1 MHEGIMNYWL
11 HPALFFFAGSV
22 LLPFVKGTA
31 RKIIVLLIPILSII
45 AVAMSEQGTYG
56 QYHFLTV
63 VGTFGRVD
71 KLSLVFAWVFTIMA
85 FLGALYA
92 LHREE
97 SGHHIAGFLYVGAS
111 LGAIFAGDYFT
122 LFIFWEIM
130 AFSSVFLIWYRKTK
144 LATDAGFRY
153 LLVHV
158 FGGLLF
164 FTGMVLYY
172 AKTGNLAFNSIV
184 PANAS
189 LPEYLILCG
198 FALNAAVLP
207 LHAWLPDA
215 YPEATVEGAVF
226 LCAFTTKTAVYVLA
240 RGFAGFEIL
249 AILGTAMTVFGVCY
263 AVIEND
269 IRRVLAYHIIS
280 QVGYMVAGVGIG
292 THLALN
298 GAAAHAFAHILYKA
312 LLFMGA
318 GAVLYMTG
326 TAKLT
331 RLGGLYKTM
340 PLTMLFYIV
349 GAVSIA
355 GFPLFSGFVSKSMIV
370 AAAHEE
376 GRLVLMSW
384 LNLAG
389 IGTFLS
395 VGLKVTYFAFFG
407 KGEPVQAKEPPA
419 NMLWAMG
426 LTALLCFVIGVYPDV
441 LYNLLP
447 FATDYHPYNAGHLSE
462 ALQLLSFTGLVFFLL
477 LGKLGPEEK
486 INLDVDYFYRKGAG
500 LFMRFDE
507 RVIAVFDTFWGELYR
522 TLGLRALF
530 KSADVSYG
538 FDREVIDGVVDGS
551 AASTMGLGSVVRKLQ
566 TGKIQAYIGLSL
578 LIFFLV
584 ILFVL
589 V

>member
-1 MHEGIMNYWL
+1 MNSWL
-11 HPALFFFAGSV
+11 HPALFFFLGSA
-22 LLPFVKGTA
+22 LLPFFQGKA
-31 RKIIVLLIPILSII
+31 RKAILLLIPTLAII
-45 AVAMSEQGTYG
+45 AVAAAEQGIYG
-56 QYHFLTV
+56 QYRFLNIEGV
-63 VGTFGRVD
+63 FGRVD
-71 KLSLVFAWVFTIMA
+71 KLSLIFAWVFTIMA

-97 SGHHIAGFLYVGAS
+97 SGHHIAGFLYVGSS

-130 AFSSVFLIWYRKTK
+130 AFASVFLIWYRRTK
-144 LATDAGFRY
+144 MALDAGFRY

-164 FTGMVLYY
+164 FTGMMLYY
-172 AKTGNLAFNSIV
+172 YKTGSMAFESIAPADAGLA
-184 PANAS
+184 
-189 LPEYLILCG
+189 EYLILWG

-240 RGFAGFEIL
+240 RGFAGFEVL
-249 AILGTAMTVFGVCY
+249 AIMGTAMTVFGVCY

-280 QVGYMVAGVGIG
+280 QVGYMVAGIGIG
-292 THLALN
+292 THLAVN

-331 RLGGLYKTM
+331 QLGGLYKTM
-340 PLTMLFYIV
+340 PWTMIFYIV

-370 AAAHEE
+370 AAAHQE
-376 GRLVLMSW
+376 GRLWLMNF

-407 KGEPVQAKEPPA
+407 KGEPVAAKEPPA
-419 NMLWAMG
+419 NMLWAMAI
-426 LTALLCFVIGVYPDV
+426 TSLLCFIIGVYPGS
-441 LYNLLP
+441 LYVLLP
-447 FATDYHPYNAGHLSE
+447 FATDYRPYNAHHLSE
-462 ALQLLSFTGLVFFLL
+462 ALQILSFTGLVFFLL
-477 LGKLGPEEK
+477 LPKLSPEEK
-486 INLDVDYFYRKGAG
+486 INLDVDYLYRKAFA
-500 LFMRFDE
+500 LFLRFGD
-507 RVIAVFDTFWGELYR
+507 RVIASFDTLWGELYR

-530 KSADVSYG
+530 KSADLSYG
-538 FDREVIDGVVDGS
+538 FDRKAIDGVVDGS
-551 AASTMGLGSVVRKLQ
+551 AVATMDLGSTVRRMQ
-566 TGKIQAYIGLSL
+566 TGRIQTYIALSVVMVFAVVL
-578 LIFFLV
+578 LFA
-584 ILFVL
+584 VL
-589 V
+589 